1 MRSKTHP
8 SIPWLSG
15 LLALLLL
22 VACSRGPSPDF
33 SIALSPASLT
43 VQQGSS
49 GTTQLTLTPQH
60 GFTGT
65 VSLSLQ
71 NAPAGV
77 DLSPTSVN
85 VTASNPGP
93 YPLTISV
100 DSGVTED
107 TYNLTLQATGG
118 SLSKSADLTLTV
130 NVASGG
136 GGGGPGTTWT
146 VRNQG
151 STLYSITYGNNQF
164 VAVGSSGTIRTS
176 PDGVSWTV
184 RTSGTNDALDALRVL
199 YSITYGNNQF
209 VAVGSS
215 GTIRT
220 SPDGVS

>member
-65 VSLSLQ
+65 VSLGLQ

-100 DSGVTED
+100 DYDVTED
-107 TYNLTLQATGG
+107 TYNFTLQATGG

-136 GGGGPGTTWT
+136 PGTTWT

-151 STLYSITYGNNQF
+151 STLYSVTYGDNQF
-164 VAVGSSGTIRTS
+164 VAVGDAGTILTS
-176 PDGVSWTV
+176 P
-184 RTSGTNDALDALRVL
+184 
-199 YSITYGNNQF
+199 
-209 VAVGSS
+209 
-215 GTIRT
+215 
-220 SPDGVS
+220 

>member
-1 MRSKTHP
+1 
-8 SIPWLSG
+8 
-15 LLALLLL
+15 
-22 VACSRGPSPDF
+22 
-33 SIALSPASLT
+33 

-85 VTASNPGP
+85 VTASNPGS

-130 NVASGG
+130 NVTSGG

-151 STLYSITYGNNQF
+151 STLYSVTYGDNQF
-164 VAVGSSGTIRTS
+164 VAVGDAGTILTS
-176 PDGVSWTV
+176 P
-184 RTSGTNDALDALRVL
+184 
-199 YSITYGNNQF
+199 
-209 VAVGSS
+209 
-215 GTIRT
+215 
-220 SPDGVS
+220 